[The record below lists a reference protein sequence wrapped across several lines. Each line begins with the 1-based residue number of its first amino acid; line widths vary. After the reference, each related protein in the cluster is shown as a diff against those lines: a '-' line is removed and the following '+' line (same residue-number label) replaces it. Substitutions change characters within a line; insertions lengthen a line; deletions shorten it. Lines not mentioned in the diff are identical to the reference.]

1 MSSSWADFEE
11 NARRAIEERLKIE
24 LPSGKVNING
34 KYKNFDLVNL
44 ENKVVGDVKNYKTTS
59 GGNRPSAK
67 FSVLNEYAWLMQLL
81 EKFDNIKWKK
91 LFVVG
96 EDLDMIKQYIKEFD
110 KWLDDI
116 EFYYY
121 SEQKGISKI
130 R

>member
-11 NARRAIEERLKIE
+11 NARRAIEEKLKIE

-67 FSVLNEYAWLMQLL
+67 FSVLNEYVWLMQLL
-81 EKFDNIKWKK
+81 EKFDNIN
-91 LFVVG
+91 
-96 EDLDMIKQYIKEFD
+96 
-110 KWLDDI
+110 
-116 EFYYY
+116 
-121 SEQKGISKI
+121 
-130 R
+130 

>member
-11 NARRAIEERLKIE
+11 NARRAIEEKLKIE

-67 FSVLNEYAWLMQLL
+67 FSVLNEYVWLMQLL

-121 SEQKGISKI
+121 SEQKGISQI